1 MFRKAILLIL
11 ASVMILATAAC
22 SHNKTKNP
30 IANLNSKQ
38 PDKVLYDRAMDD
50 LKHGRYDVARITL
63 QTLINTYSD
72 SEYIARAK
80 LSVGDS
86 WYAEGTTAA
95 LAQAEAEYKDFITFF
110 PKMPEAAEAQLKV
123 ANIHYRQMEKAD
135 RDYTHAKR
143 AEEEY
148 RELIQQFSD
157 SKLVPEAKKR
167 LLEVQEVLAEREF
180 RIGRFYF
187 LRESWPAAIAR
198 LKSLSDAYPL
208 YSHADEALFMLGNA
222 YEGEIE
228 LIRENIKMAE
238 VAKAKLIADFSQS
251 AATAYAKILTRYP
264 LMPRA
269 GDAKQHLEA
278 LHQPI
283 PAASAAAIAQ
293 NKAEEDSRSET
304 NLRGRLMLNFKRSP
318 DVAAAAKTGEP
329 TMTDPDPTSAPEI
342 LRNASKVAEGT
353 KTGTGSVT
361 IEQVGKGEPAPN
373 EATPRSEPSSNDK
386 SAPEL
391 SVTPTTAPS
400 QVNEAQTPDSQAAA
414 KITATDST
422 DTRKDSTSK
431 KKKKSVLRKLIP
443 F

>member
-1 MFRKAILLIL
+1 MFRKAIIFIL

-22 SHNKTKNP
+22 THNKTKNP

-38 PDKVLYDRAMDD
+38 PDKVLYDRAMDS

-72 SEYIARAK
+72 SEYLARAK

-143 AEEEY
+143 AEEAY
-148 RELIQQFSD
+148 RDLIQQFSD

-198 LKSLSDAYPL
+198 LKSMTDAYPL
-208 YSHADEALFMLGNA
+208 YSHADEALYMLGNA

-228 LIRENIKMAE
+228 LIRANKMNE
-238 VAKAKLIADFSQS
+238 VAKSKLIADFSQS
-251 AATAYAKILTRYP
+251 AAASYAKILTRYP
-264 LMPRA
+264 VMPRA
-269 GDAKQHLEA
+269 NDAKQHLEA
-278 LHQPI
+278 LHQPL
-283 PAASAAAIAQ
+283 PVATAAAIAQ

-304 NLRGRLMLNFKRSP
+304 TLRSRLMLNFKRSP
-318 DVAAAAKTGEP
+318 DVATAAKIGEP
-329 TMTDPDPTSAPEI
+329 TMTDPDPTNAPEI
-342 LRNASKVAEGT
+342 LRNANKLAEGN
-353 KTGTGSVT
+353 KTGAGSVT
-361 IEQVGKGEPAPN
+361 VEQVGKETPAPN
-373 EATPRSEPSSNDK
+373 EAAPRSEPASSDK

-391 SVTPTTAPS
+391 SVTPAAAPA
-400 QVNEAQTPDSQAAA
+400 QVNEVQTPDSQAAA
-414 KITATDST
+414 ST
-422 DTRKDSTSK
+422 SKKESTSK

>member
-1 MFRKAILLIL
+1 MFRKAILFIL
-11 ASVMILATAAC
+11 ASVMMLATAAC
-22 SHNKTKNP
+22 NHNKSKNP

-86 WYAEGTTAA
+86 WYAEGTTTA

-143 AEEEY
+143 AEDEY

-198 LKSLSDAYPL
+198 LKSSTDAYPL

-228 LIRENIKMAE
+228 LVRQNIRMNE
-238 VAKAKLIADFSQS
+238 VAKAKLISDFSQS
-251 AATAYAKILTRYP
+251 AAAAYGKILTRYP
-264 LMPRA
+264 AMPRVD
-269 GDAKQHLEA
+269 DARQHLVA
-278 LHQPI
+278 LHLPV
-283 PAASAAAIAQ
+283 PVATAAAIAQ
-293 NKAEEDSRSET
+293 NKAEETSRSESS
-304 NLRGRLMLNFKRSP
+304 LRDRLLLNFKRSP
-318 DVAAAAKTGEP
+318 DVAAAAKIGEP
-329 TMTDPDPTSAPEI
+329 TMTDPSPTSAPEI
-342 LRNASKVAEGT
+342 LRNASRVAEGSG
-353 KTGTGSVT
+353 KTGNGAVT
-361 IEQVGKGEPAPN
+361 IEQVGKGAPAPN
-373 EATPRSEPSSNDK
+373 EATPRSDSSSSDK

-391 SVTPTTAPS
+391 SVTPASAPA

-414 KITATDST
+414 ADST
-422 DTRKDSTSK
+422 GGKLKESTSK
-431 KKKKSVLRKLIP
+431 KKKKSALRKLIP